1 LDICCFT
8 KKNRSNNQLIDNSIF
23 DHSSVKN
30 LWIEIGKNCYPQEP
44 WNLEWGRDA
53 YGLAH
58 RAFQDFK
65 EVYKTSSIPYVGIKD
80 LKNLFPIFSIKL
92 VEQPESISCIKNNTV
107 LHAEFNN
114 HVPEPTGTD
123 EGTICYIIIV
133 SKCVLCYELTKN
145 TNTRILNSFFYF
157 YRIFL

>member
-1 LDICCFT
+1 MLS
-8 KKNRSNNQLIDNSIF
+8 KKIQLNNQLIDNSIF

-30 LWIEIGKNCYPQEP
+30 LWTETGKNRYPQEP
-44 WNLEWGRDA
+44 GNVEWGRDA

-58 RAFQDFK
+58 RAFQEYK
-65 EVYKTSSIPYVGIKD
+65 VYKTSSIPYVGIKD
-80 LKNLFPIFSIKL
+80 FKNLFPIFSIKL
-92 VEQPESISCIKNNTV
+92 VEQPESISCIKNNSI

-114 HVPEPTGTD
+114 HVPETTGID

-145 TNTRILNSFFYF
+145 TITQEFQIV
-157 YRIFL
+157 FLFL